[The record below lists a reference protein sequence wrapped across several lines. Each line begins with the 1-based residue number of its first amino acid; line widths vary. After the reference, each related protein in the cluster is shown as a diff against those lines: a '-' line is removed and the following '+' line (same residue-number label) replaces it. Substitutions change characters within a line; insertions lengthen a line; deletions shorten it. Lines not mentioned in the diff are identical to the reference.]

1 MTYDVM
7 TKFFPRCR
15 LFKGTFAECESFIEQ
30 DRRDGGDWWNLT
42 IEKTPS
48 QKNKTLQVI
57 GR

>member
-30 DRRDGGDWWNLT
+30 DKKDGGDWWNLT
-42 IEKTPS
+42 IEETPY
-48 QKNKTLQVI
+48 QKK
-57 GR
+57 